1 MRSRGNLVRKTIAPR
16 GHHIFAIFP
25 PAFLCYLYLGLHK
38 LSPWRFPMGL
48 GCSRGIPSISEPSL
62 HLLPM
67 GGMQTAPP
75 AAAVPESPQNHSSSQ
90 KSKSLL
96 PNTRPSQASWP
107 CFRCFYS
114 PHCHPPVLFCLQSSP
129 ALLLQLKAP
138 PHRQNYLFQV
148 VLVLGNYLRRCL
160 LF

>member
-25 PAFLCYLYLGLHK
+25 PAFLCYLYLDLHK

-96 PNTRPSQASWP
+96 PNIPGILPMFQVFLQPPLPSTRIIL
-107 CFRCFYS
+107 
-114 PHCHPPVLFCLQSSP
+114 PPVQPSAPSAAQSATSSP
-129 ALLLQLKAP
+129 KLPISGGACAGK
-138 PHRQNYLFQV
+138 
-148 VLVLGNYLRRCL
+148 
-160 LF
+160 